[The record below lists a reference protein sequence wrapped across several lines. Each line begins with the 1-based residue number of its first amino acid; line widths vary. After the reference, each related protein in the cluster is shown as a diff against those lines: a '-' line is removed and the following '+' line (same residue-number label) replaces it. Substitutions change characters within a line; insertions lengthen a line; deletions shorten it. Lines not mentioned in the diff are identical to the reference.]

1 MAAGL
6 LGCDPLVV
14 MVLLLFAMVGLVF
27 GATWLVMDAFAWA
40 ALLAVVVLLGGA
52 VLGNSVDID

>member
-1 MAAGL
+1 M
-6 LGCDPLVV
+6 
-14 MVLLLFAMVGLVF
+14 MVLLFLAMVGLVF

-40 ALLAVVVLLGGA
+40 AVLAVIVVIGGA